1 MNQPVITSSKDFQQ
15 APSTSAL
22 IVKGTLASNKPLSP
36 RRTRIDG
43 KADGFLQG
51 VVAAYPQENSIECK
65 YCELMQS
72 HIRPSTLNNSVTQP
86 LKVQRILPF

>member
-1 MNQPVITSSKDFQQ
+1 MNEPVITSSKDFQQ
-15 APSTSAL
+15 APSTLAL

-51 VVAAYPQENSIECK
+51 VVAGYPQENSIECK

-72 HIRPSTLNNSVTQP
+72 HIRPSTLNNSVSQP